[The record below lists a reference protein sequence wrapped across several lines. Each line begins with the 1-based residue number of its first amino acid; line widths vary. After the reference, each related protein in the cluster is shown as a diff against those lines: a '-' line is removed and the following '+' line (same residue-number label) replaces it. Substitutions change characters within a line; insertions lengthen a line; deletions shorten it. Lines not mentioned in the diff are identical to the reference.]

1 MLRYRTLLFDLKF
14 NDSNKTI
21 ENRELNIISQ
31 YIKNCKFCPLK
42 LKDKKSGST
51 NTLDPIGIIVGVTDG
66 KAVVNLD
73 PNKIDLDKNMR
84 VYVELLDSDNI
95 KFSIGECDINEN

>member
-1 MLRYRTLLFDLKF
+1 MLRYRTLLFNLKF
-14 NDSNKTI
+14 NDSNKII

-42 LKDKKSGST
+42 LKDKKSGFT
-51 NTLDPIGIIVGVTDG
+51 NILDPIGIIVGVTDG

-73 PNKIDLDKNMR
+73 PNKIDLNKNMC